1 MGNSSS
7 NTGNISNN
15 SSSNTINSSSSA
27 GNNEFMCLGMA
38 LHGAEIFEE
47 KLYVEIEGNSYKL
60 ISQNLSNKGPTY
72 TIQLEDGSQRTI
84 PIKQGNT
91 TYRKFQTVEPKL
103 VKIPE
108 QITELYKFNLT
119 DLGTCNEFT
128 TEEIIYFNNIILQ
141 CYLTYKDDI
150 HSFLLQVN
158 NDLNIALNEI
168 YNTTNINYITAMN
181 CLDNN
186 PERQIVDKYLS
197 VKGDEEPITDRN
209 SKKQD
214 NGIFPISISD
224 LREDIDYLELTFNTE
239 NGKIQEPDLFNT
251 VFKGIYKDIT
261 LRQLLN
267 TLALQNIRRVV
278 LFDYSCF
285 PYVTHKLTDNYVR
298 GVYHTPVLEGERNQY
313 KQLLIDKEGN
323 IIHPYGGKRK
333 GKTKGKT
340 KNRRQKAKKI
350 YLIPSI

>member
-7 NTGNISNN
+7 NMGN
-15 SSSNTINSSSSA
+15 SSSNMGNSSSSA
-27 GNNEFMCLGMA
+27 RNNDFMCLGMA

-47 KLYVEIEGNSYKL
+47 KLYVEIEDISYKL
-60 ISQNLSNKGPTY
+60 VSQNLSIKGPTY
-72 TIQLEDGSQRTI
+72 TIQLEDGSQRQI
-84 PIKQGNT
+84 PIRDGNT

-103 VKIPE
+103 VKIPDE
-108 QITELYKFNLT
+108 ITELYKFNLT

-168 YNTTNINYITAMN
+168 YDTTNINYITAMN

-186 PERQIVDKYLS
+186 PERLIVDKYLS
-197 VKGDEEPITDRN
+197 VKGDEEPITDAN
-209 SKKQD
+209 SKKHD
-214 NGIFPISISD
+214 HGIFPISISD
-224 LREDIDYLELTFNTE
+224 LKEDINYLELTFNTE

-267 TLALQNIRRVV
+267 TLARQNIRRVV

-298 GVYHTPVLEGERNQY
+298 GVIHTPVLEGERNQY

-323 IIHPYGGKRK
+323 IIHPYGGKNKRQK
-333 GKTKGKT
+333 QKLKKNNKTKT
-340 KNRRQKAKKI
+340 KNRSKSKK
-350 YLIPSI
+350 